1 MFIDEAEIFVEA
13 GDGGNGCVSFRR
25 EKYIPRGGPNG
36 GDGGHGGSVF
46 ITAKAGVDTLLDFT
60 GKHHWRAGRGED
72 GMGKECSGKKGE
84 DLHIMVPPGTI
95 IHDMDLDMVL
105 KDLSEPDQ
113 TVCVAR
119 GGLGGYGNARFASA
133 TNQTPRFAKPGKP
146 GQQRHL
152 RLELKLIADIG
163 LVGLPNAGKSTLLSR
178 ISAAR
183 PKIASYP
190 FTTLKPN
197 LGIIELS
204 DYRRFVV
211 ADIPGLIEGS
221 HAGQG
226 LGHDFLKH
234 IERTRIIVHMVD
246 VSSLDGADPV
256 QNYHTIRSELAQ
268 YSEVLADKPEI
279 IVVSKMDL
287 DPEREKLEEFKEEL
301 DCEVM
306 DISAVTGA
314 NLNQLCERLWQEV
327 QQVRKAEQES
337 EQKQENKDETDG
349 SDSD

>member
-1 MFIDEAEIFVEA
+1 MFIDEAEIFVIA

-46 ITAKAGVDTLLDFT
+46 ITAKAGVDTLLDFS
-60 GKHHWRAGRGED
+60 GKHHWHAGRGED

-95 IHDMDLDMVL
+95 IHDMDLELVL
-105 KDLSEPDQ
+105 KDLSESDQ

-119 GGLGGYGNARFASA
+119 GGQGGYGNARFSSA

-178 ISAAR
+178 ISAAQ
-183 PKIASYP
+183 PKIAAYP

-221 HAGQG
+221 HAGHG

-246 VSSLDGADPV
+246 VSALEGADPV
-256 QNYHTIRSELAQ
+256 QNYHAIRNELAK
-268 YSEVLADKPEI
+268 YSEVLANKPEI
-279 IVVSKMDL
+279 IVASKMDL
-287 DPEREKLEEFKEEL
+287 DPEREKLEEFKEGL
-301 DCEVM
+301 GCEVM

-327 QQVRKAEQES
+327 QQVRKAEQE
-337 EQKQENKDETDG
+337 NKEETDG